1 MDLNSLPAIVAGI
14 VTVIGG
20 IVAKWLEN
28 RVKLLSSELE
38 VESQLRAQLFGRIE
52 RLELERIVASK
63 REDELVARVQHLE
76 LQLATKDFTIQKLVW
91 DHNDLL
97 RRHDELAE
105 RCKVAEAESKR
116 LKDELLSHYMASSP
130 ERKTV
135 PPPPPR
141 EPWPKN
147 IKEAK

>member
-1 MDLNSLPAIVAGI
+1 MELSSLGPIIAGI

-20 IVAKWLEN
+20 IVAKWLET
-28 RVKLLSSELE
+28 RTKLLSEELKVESELRN
-38 VESQLRAQLFGRIE
+38 QLLGRIE

-63 REDELVARVQHLE
+63 REDELLARVQHLE
-76 LQLATKDFTIQKLVW
+76 TQLATKDLTLQKLTW

-116 LKDELLSHYMASSP
+116 LKDELLSHYMANSP

-135 PPPPPR
+135 PPPAPR

>member
-1 MDLNSLPAIVAGI
+1 MEPNSLLPILAGF

-20 IVAKWLEN
+20 VAAKWLEH
-28 RVKLLSSELE
+28 RQKLLSEE
-38 VESQLRAQLFGRIE
+38 IKVEGELRAQLLGRIE
-52 RLELERIVASK
+52 RLELERIVTSK
-63 REDELVARVQHLE
+63 QNSELLARVQHLE
-76 LQLATKDFTIQKLVW
+76 TQLASKDLALQKLVW

-141 EPWPKN
+141 EPWPKS